1 MAAKKRD
8 KLLTMDAS
16 EITYEM
22 VAKKLREI
30 VTSRGRKG
38 TDKHEQVGTVGVALW
53 PAAAGVISCSSAW
66 SSTVSSTM
74 MSREPVLLTHLK
86 PQYSI
91 APGYASQEVLHV
103 AV

>member
-8 KLLTMDAS
+8 KLLTMDAN

-38 TDKHEQVGTVGVALW
+38 TDKHEQVGMWPGTGYDNNTGVGVVSSSQQ
-53 PAAAGVISCSSAW
+53 AAAC
-66 SSTVSSTM
+66 
-74 MSREPVLLTHLK
+74 
-86 PQYSI
+86 
-91 APGYASQEVLHV
+91 
-103 AV
+103 

>member
-38 TDKHEQVGTVGVALW
+38 TDKHEQVGPGGGHCGLLRLVLFR
-53 PAAAGVISCSSAW
+53 AAAPGLAQSAA
-66 SSTVSSTM
+66 
-74 MSREPVLLTHLK
+74 R
-86 PQYSI
+86 
-91 APGYASQEVLHV
+91 
-103 AV
+103 